1 MAQCQVFG
9 SVMTY
14 QGIFL
19 KYSCCGAKPLR
30 ELRSSRPRR
39 ASRNRS
45 GCDTRRIGD
54 IDAPTDVSPWD
65 RTKRTRA
72 QNLGRPRARAR
83 RPPAA
88 GSRAHIRRL
97 GITCV
102 CDTMPRRA
110 WHAMPRWTAPPT
122 WRRVAPHA
130 GLVALRT
137 ACGRLCFSGWRGQ
150 RRAPRAARGVGGSR
164 TRAHFQRRRAE
175 LRPKRCARSAASRR
189 QQP

>member
-1 MAQCQVFG
+1 
-9 SVMTY
+9 MTY

-45 GCDTRRIGD
+45 GCDV
-54 IDAPTDVSPWD
+54 DAPTDVSPWD
-65 RTKRTRA
+65 RTKRHARKISDA
-72 QNLGRPRARAR
+72 RARR

-137 ACGRLCFSGWRGQ
+137 ACARLCFSGWRGQ